1 MADDERVVVVV
12 VVEMSNVV
20 SLIWEE
26 DRTLKF
32 MNKII
37 V

>member
-1 MADDERVVVVV
+1 MVDDERVVVA
-12 VVEMSNVV
+12 VEMSNVV

-26 DRTLKF
+26 DKTVKL
-32 MNKII
+32 MNKI